1 MAQRG
6 CWLAWGCTSAT
17 GGAKRE
23 QEGAPPEGLAPF
35 CTAWLISSFPSL
47 ERRHFQDAR
56 WGRGPETGLHTRT
69 LRLPPTWACRC
80 LCLAGFHFNGSN
92 LRMRRCHFY
101 EVGVKK
107 IYGLFQKAFFFFF
120 SKGKRCRIT
129 SGVLWPPLPH
139 LPCPPSLCNFIFMSL
154 CWRTKP
160 GWWRTWSSPGQSLPW
175 LKPLASD
182 PSPCTPPLHTV
193 VPEDLYFKGWMES
206 CFSFNSSQQV
216 LISHLLFTG
225 SGLGIYSQRSSL
237 PA

>member
-120 SKGKRCRIT
+120 PREKGVESLRGFYGLLSPIF
-129 SGVLWPPLPH
+129 LAPLP
-139 LPCPPSLCNFIFMSL
+139 CVISFLCLFA
-154 CWRTKP
+154 
-160 GWWRTWSSPGQSLPW
+160 GGQSLAGGEPGA
-175 LKPLASD
+175 PQV
-182 PSPCTPPLHTV
+182 SP
-193 VPEDLYFKGWMES
+193 FRG
-206 CFSFNSSQQV
+206 
-216 LISHLLFTG
+216 
-225 SGLGIYSQRSSL
+225 
-237 PA
+237 